1 MISCETRKVKIT
13 GKIDEI
19 KAEATVLMNAMYSTI
34 CKEEGEESA
43 DKFFDKLTKM
53 AKMSKL
59 RLISDVLGCIEE
71 CAGGFEKDKKYIFDK
86 DTYIKDMKS
95 GDGFDD
101 KDLEFA
107 SNYDGEE
114 VEVIASSLGLVG
126 KLYPV
131 HPDWCKKVEEEEII
145 KDMFEPGKKYVFDAE
160 LCRKD
165 GYGVQDNGWINEIDG
180 MEVRVITPILG
191 QAKFYAI
198 FPTWC
203 REVE

>member
-1 MISCETRKVKIT
+1 MISCETGKVKIS
-13 GKIDEI
+13 GEIDEI
-19 KAEATVLMNAMYSTI
+19 KAEATVLMNAMYGTI

-43 DKFFDKLTKM
+43 DKFFDKLTKR

-59 RLISDVLGCIEE
+59 RLISDVLGCIGE

-95 GDGFDD
+95 SDGFDD

-165 GYGVQDNGWINEIDG
+165 GYGFKDNGWINEIDG

-191 QAKFYAI
+191 RAKFYAI
-198 FPTWC
+198 APTWC

>member
-1 MISCETRKVKIT
+1 MISCKNGRIKIS
-13 GKIDEI
+13 GGIDRI
-19 KAEATVLMNAMYSTI
+19 KAEATVLTNAIYGAIS
-34 CKEEGEESA
+34 KEDGEESA
-43 DKFFDKLTKM
+43 DKFFDKLTKR

-59 RLISDVLGCIEE
+59 GLISDVLGCIGE
-71 CAGGFEKDKKYIFDK
+71 CVGGFKKDKKYIFDK

-95 GDGFDD
+95 SDGFDD

-126 KLYPV
+126 KLYPG
-131 HPDWCKKVEEEEII
+131 HPDWCKEVDEEEII

-165 GYGVQDNGWINEIDG
+165 KYDVQDNGWINEIDG
-180 MEVRVITPILG
+180 TEVRVITPILG
-191 QAKFYAI
+191 LAKHYAI
-198 FPTWC
+198 APTWC
-203 REVE
+203 RAVE

>member
-1 MISCETRKVKIT
+1 
-13 GKIDEI
+13 
-19 KAEATVLMNAMYSTI
+19 
-34 CKEEGEESA
+34 
-43 DKFFDKLTKM
+43 
-53 AKMSKL
+53 
-59 RLISDVLGCIEE
+59 
-71 CAGGFEKDKKYIFDK
+71 
-86 DTYIKDMKS
+86 MKS
-95 GDGFDD
+95 SDGFDD

-131 HPDWCKKVEEEEII
+131 HPDWCKEVEEEEII

-165 GYGVQDNGWINEIDG
+165 EYDVQDNGWINEIDG

-191 QAKFYAI
+191 RAKFYVIA
-198 FPTWC
+198 PTWC

>member
-1 MISCETRKVKIT
+1 MISCETGKVKIT

-19 KAEATVLMNAMYSTI
+19 KAEATVLMNAMYGTI

-43 DKFFDKLTKM
+43 DKFFDKLTKR

-59 RLISDVLGCIEE
+59 GLISDVLGCIGE
-71 CAGGFEKDKKYIFDK
+71 CVGGFKKDKKYIFDK

-95 GDGFDD
+95 SDGFGD

-126 KLYPV
+126 KLYHV
-131 HPDWCKKVEEEEII
+131 HPDWCKEVEEEEII

-165 GYGVQDNGWINEIDG
+165 EYDVQDNGWINEIDG

-191 QAKFYAI
+191 RAKFYAI
-198 FPTWC
+198 APTWC

>member
-1 MISCETRKVKIT
+1 MISCETGKVKIT

-19 KAEATVLMNAMYSTI
+19 KEEATVLMNAMYGTI
-34 CKEEGEESA
+34 CKEEGEQSA
-43 DKFFDKLTKM
+43 DNFFDKLTKR

-59 RLISDVLGCIEE
+59 GLISDVLGCIGE

-86 DTYIKDMKS
+86 DTYIKDMES
-95 GDGFDD
+95 SDGFDD
-101 KDLEFA
+101 ENLGFA
-107 SNYDGEE
+107 SDCDGKE
-114 VEVIASSLGLVG
+114 VKVITCGLGIVED
-126 KLYPV
+126 KYPV
-131 HPDWCKKVEEEEII
+131 HPDWCKEVEEEEII

-165 GYGVQDNGWINEIDG
+165 GYCFKDNGWINEIDG

-191 QAKFYAI
+191 RAKFYAI
-198 FPTWC
+198 APTWC

>member
-1 MISCETRKVKIT
+1 
-13 GKIDEI
+13 
-19 KAEATVLMNAMYSTI
+19 
-34 CKEEGEESA
+34 
-43 DKFFDKLTKM
+43 
-53 AKMSKL
+53 
-59 RLISDVLGCIEE
+59 
-71 CAGGFEKDKKYIFDK
+71 
-86 DTYIKDMKS
+86 MKS
-95 GDGFDD
+95 SDGFDD

-165 GYGVQDNGWINEIDG
+165 GYDVRDNGWINEIDG

-191 QAKFYAI
+191 RAKFYAI
-198 FPTWC
+198 APTWC